1 LIGWSDFLSFIEVFG
16 YITAIV
22 FPTATI
28 IQLIHLIKSKTSEG
42 VSPFTWGAFAI
53 GNVSLYIYTE
63 KYSQLQSIIGLLF
76 TSILQIVIIVLVFKY
91 RANKKI

>member
-16 YITAIV
+16 YIPAIV

>member
-1 LIGWSDFLSFIEVFG
+1 MSFIEVFG
-16 YITAIV
+16 YIPAIV

-91 RANKKI
+91 RADKNK